1 LSRRIRNEGLVK
13 VWDLPVRLFHGA
25 LVVVVL
31 VAGLTETAAPTTW
44 LGVHIV
50 AGYTLAGLLA
60 ARLVWALLGSEFSR
74 FDRFVLAPRAVLG
87 HLRDL
92 LTGRP
97 SRHLGHNPAGS
108 AMIVALLVVLTA
120 LVVTGL
126 VTLGGMFKQ
135 GPLAPLLPF
144 AVGSPARQ
152 IHNVLLYLLLILIAL
167 HLIGVALESALTREN
182 LARAMI
188 DGLKRDA
195 AWQEPPVHRQSRPGW
210 ALAAVVLLV
219 GGAGTGL
226 AALAALPAY
235 GVRPVP
241 HPPDY
246 AESCGACHFA
256 FPPTLLPAAAW
267 TSLMS
272 HLDRHFGENASL
284 DAASVTAI
292 RGYLADNA
300 AESSDNLTAHMFRQ
314 VDPAEPERITAT
326 AYWQRRH
333 RSIPEATFRSAAV
346 GSKAMCNA
354 CHRDAAEGAFA
365 PQQIHVPEVKP

>member
-1 LSRRIRNEGLVK
+1 LSRRIRDYRLVK
-13 VWDLPVRLFHGA
+13 VWDLPVRVFHWA

-31 VAGLTETAAPTTW
+31 VAGLTETAAPANW
-44 LGVHIV
+44 LGVHVV

-60 ARLVWALLGSEFSR
+60 TRLVWALLGSEFSR

-108 AMIVALLVVLTA
+108 AMIVALLLVLAA

-144 AVGSPARQ
+144 VVGSPARQ
-152 IHNVLLYLLLILIAL
+152 IHNAFFYLLLILIAL
-167 HLIGVALESALTREN
+167 HLVGVALESALTREN

-188 DGLKRDA
+188 DGLKRDTA
-195 AWQEPPVHRQSRPGW
+195 QQEPPARRQARPGW
-210 ALAAVVLLV
+210 ALAAIVLLV
-219 GGAGTGL
+219 GGGGAGL
-226 AALAALPAY
+226 AALAALPAS

-241 HPPDY
+241 HLPTY
-246 AESCGACHFA
+246 AEQCGACHFA

-292 RGYLADNA
+292 RAYLVDNA
-300 AESSDNLTAHMFRQ
+300 AESSDSLPAHMFRQ
-314 VDPAEPERITAT
+314 VDPADPERITAT

-333 RSIPEATFRSAAV
+333 RSIPEATFRSAAI
-346 GSKAMCNA
+346 GGKAMCSA
-354 CHRDAAEGAFA
+354 CHHDAAEGAFA
-365 PQQIHVPEVKP
+365 PQQIHIPEVKP